1 MATNERLRR
10 LRFPQRDTV
19 RMSRRALMGTAECGV
34 GFLLGAV
41 LAGAEIFG
49 LYAPFGVAAVAA
61 AGSGLTGLS
70 TLAGE
75 LPGLPLPRGHDRR
88 DALRRLRGAG
98 VLRGLC
104 LL

>member
-49 LYAPFGVAAVAA
+49 LYAPFGVAAVTVGGGILGIGGMLLGVPLAA
-61 AGSGLTGLS
+61 SAYKLLGAAVGK
-70 TLAGE
+70 
-75 LPGLPLPRGHDRR
+75 
-88 DALRRLRGAG
+88 RLEANS
-98 VLRGLC
+98 
-104 LL
+104 